1 MWMSKR
7 YDAVAE
13 SPVGWLGIRCE
24 GAVVTAIEILPEP
37 PAVPPADPATRPV
50 TDALAA
56 YFTGDQSALDRLPV
70 RLAGTSFQRKVWERL
85 RRIPPGRTLSYGALA
100 RELGTSARAVGGA
113 CRANPIPLA
122 VPCHRVVAAAGLG
135 GYSGERGGDWL
146 EKKRWLLRHEGAA
159 P

>member
-1 MWMSKR
+1 MSER

-13 SPVGWLGIRCE
+13 SPVGWLGIRCD
-24 GAVVTAIEILPEP
+24 GTVVAAIDILSEP
-37 PAVPPADPATRPV
+37 PAIPPVNPATGPV

-56 YFTGDQSALDRLPV
+56 YFAGDRSALDRLPV
-70 RLAGTSFQRKVWERL
+70 RLAGTRFQRRVWERL
-85 RRIPPGRTLSYGALA
+85 RRIPPGGTISYGALA

-113 CRANPIPLA
+113 CRSNPVPLA

-135 GYSGERGGDWL
+135 GYSGERRGDWL
-146 EKKRWLLRHEGAA
+146 EKKRWLLCHEGAV

>member
-1 MWMSKR
+1 MSER
-7 YDAVAE
+7 YDVVAD
-13 SPVGWLGIRCE
+13 SPVGWLGIRCD
-24 GAVVTAIEILPEP
+24 GTGVTGIDILPEA
-37 PAVPPADPATRPV
+37 PAAPPADPTTRPV

-56 YFTGDQSALDRLPV
+56 YFAGDRSALDRLSV
-70 RLAGTSFQRKVWERL
+70 RLTGTPFQLRVWERL
-85 RRIPPGRTLSYGALA
+85 RRIPPGGTLSYGALA

-113 CRANPIPLA
+113 CRSNPISLA

-146 EKKRWLLRHEGAA
+146 EKKRWLLCHEGAV